1 MSIGLLSGESF
12 QPEIL
17 MQFIDFNAMASRDLS
32 IAMLLIVILFANS
45 LDYNFIRLWA
55 GLMSNAFVRF

>member
-17 MQFIDFNAMASRDLS
+17 MLFIDFNAMASRDLS
-32 IAMLLIVILFANS
+32 IAMLMIVILFANS
-45 LDYNFIRLWA
+45 LDYNFNWLWA
-55 GLMSNAFVRF
+55 GLMSNAFV